1 MYFDAHRDCVQ
12 LSVSP
17 ATSVLY
23 PYALP
28 SGEIMRKLLQLVWS
42 LWEDPIDVRLDTY
55 SNR

>member
-1 MYFDAHRDCVQ
+1 MYFDTHRDCVQ

-23 PYALP
+23 PYVLP

-42 LWEDPIDVRLDTY
+42 LWEDPIDVRYIL
-55 SNR
+55 